1 MSAEFESP
9 VSSLGES
16 VFRNLRNAVVRF
28 NGGEGVDAIFRN
40 LTQPSLLGQAG
51 AWVRIPELI
60 CLSADV
66 ADVEPQ
72 DARDERDADEHEQ
85 HARGHYASPTSL
97 ARHHVAIRPAAS
109 EGLRATPCPP
119 TPTTCSSETITST
132 SRTARAALSIG

>member
-40 LTQPSLLGQAG
+40 LSQPSLLGQAG
-51 AWVRIPELI
+51 AWVRTPELI

-66 ADVEPQ
+66 ADVEEGQAAEVVSIAASVPFYTV
-72 DARDERDADEHEQ
+72 RERRPAQQ
-85 HARGHYASPTSL
+85 HADWVSFALEL
-97 ARHHVAIRPAAS
+97 AA
-109 EGLRATPCPP
+109 
-119 TPTTCSSETITST
+119 
-132 SRTARAALSIG
+132 